1 MGTELQSCDISSIDL
16 TVTVKVSHFL
26 LLLQQAKFTNHNWE
40 LLYISI
46 GLRQQ
51 QIGELDE
58 DGNLTISSQ
67 FTPLFTGKQSTSA
80 P

>member
-26 LLLQQAKFTNHNWE
+26 LLLQQAKFTNHSCE
-40 LLYISI
+40 LLYISL

-58 DGNLTISSQ
+58 DGNLIISSQ
-67 FTPLFTGKQSTSA
+67 FNSLFTGKQSTSA

>member
-1 MGTELQSCDISSIDL
+1 MGTELQSCDTFSIDL

-26 LLLQQAKFTNHNWE
+26 LLLQQQAKFTNHSCE
-40 LLYISI
+40 LLHTCL

-51 QIGELDE
+51 QIDE
-58 DGNLTISSQ
+58 DGNLTILSQ
-67 FTPLFTGKQSTSA
+67 FNSLFTGKQSTRA